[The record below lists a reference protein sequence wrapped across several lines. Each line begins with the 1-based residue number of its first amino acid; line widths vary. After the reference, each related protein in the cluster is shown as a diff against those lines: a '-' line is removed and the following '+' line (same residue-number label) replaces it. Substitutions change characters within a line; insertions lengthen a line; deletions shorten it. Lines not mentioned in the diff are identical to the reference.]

1 MSGKTAL
8 FWVIIRIRKTRPT
21 NQKLLLTS
29 NGWPITRKSHILKL
43 PALAP
48 NRSSNHSLNCTWE
61 TCETCHQCAFVP
73 GERCTWSQWTAKA
86 WASSVEQKRCTR
98 GRRRRRET
106 RSWSLRHETNLMDYW
121 PSWCVFGKNLL
132 QEGVYRYAE
141 GTIDALADSSFAR
154 TLKSLWNST
163 NRGRSLDR
171 QNRAIPQRCL
181 STNGRQGSLLA
192 ARWCDWGSPAWK

>member
-1 MSGKTAL
+1 MIEYIAIYSISRRRRKITSNIAKTGSTQDRGPPLTAQWQKNIIETSQGCRIEMSVVSDQGRSVVLHNIVMVIRHHLKNI
-8 FWVIIRIRKTRPT
+8 FWLAHVREII
-21 NQKLLLTS
+21 QKLLLTS

-61 TCETCHQCAFVP
+61 TFETCQQCAFVP

-106 RSWSLRHETNLMDYW
+106 RSWSLRHETNLI
-121 PSWCVFGKNLL
+121 
-132 QEGVYRYAE
+132 R
-141 GTIDALADSSFAR
+141 
-154 TLKSLWNST
+154 
-163 NRGRSLDR
+163 
-171 QNRAIPQRCL
+171 
-181 STNGRQGSLLA
+181 
-192 ARWCDWGSPAWK
+192 